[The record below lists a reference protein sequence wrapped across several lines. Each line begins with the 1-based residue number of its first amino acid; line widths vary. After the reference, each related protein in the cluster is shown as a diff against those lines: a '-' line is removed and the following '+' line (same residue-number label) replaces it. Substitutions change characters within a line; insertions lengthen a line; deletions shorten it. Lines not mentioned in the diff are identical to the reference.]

1 LPCTEEELSG
11 ERVGDFIVFLAFLEL
26 FWLFLVV
33 FGCFWLFLVV
43 FGCFWLFLVVFIKK
57 ERFFSFLKSQ
67 MIGNLGFLFL
77 FKKDLKRI

>member
-1 LPCTEEELSG
+1 
-11 ERVGDFIVFLAFLEL
+11 
-26 FWLFLVV
+26 LVV
-33 FGCFWLFLVV
+33 FGCFWLFLS
-43 FGCFWLFLVVFIKK
+43 KK

>member
-11 ERVGDFIVFLAFLEL
+11 ERVGDFIVFLAFLGL
-26 FWLFLVV
+26 
-33 FGCFWLFLVV
+33 FWLFLVV